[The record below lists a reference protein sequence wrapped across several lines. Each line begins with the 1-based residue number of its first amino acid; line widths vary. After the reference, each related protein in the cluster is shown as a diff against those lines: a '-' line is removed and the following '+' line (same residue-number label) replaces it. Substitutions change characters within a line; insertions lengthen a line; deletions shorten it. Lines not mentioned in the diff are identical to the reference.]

1 METIRYYQSQN
12 FHRRILNEIQF
23 IFKDISSL
31 YELTPK
37 LIADFASYLLKA
49 FNLIAYSSVINQN
62 HEYYW
67 LNMKLIFK
75 PFPKGAYTNNTG
87 YMERLYNVWII
98 NILPKMVAKKLRNHF
113 KLICILPRK
122 GL

>member
-1 METIRYYQSQN
+1 MKFN
-12 FHRRILNEIQF
+12 L
-23 IFKDISSL
+23 ISSL

-37 LIADFASYLLKA
+37 LIADFAPSLLGALNDYRELDVEA
-49 FNLIAYSSVINQN
+49 FNLVTYSSATNQN

-67 LNMKLIFK
+67 SNMKLIFN

-98 NILPKMVAKKLRNHF
+98 NTLPKMVAKKLRNHF